1 MLRINYCFVV
11 IAVAALLPLSM
22 RPDTFPI
29 DLRDAVDARS
39 VMSHLVVFLRVAI
52 LSPIGTLTHT
62 LERSRQHSMTL
73 VVSLIACSHLNLIQH
88 RWPLFSVMLLKLFAD
103 VSNGW
108 CYLSQHIFE
117 LLLPCGWTGVLVTF
131 LALAQAVIDWGCFA
145 WVTLIKRV
153 HQDRVLSVIGRMKRH
168 CFAEKLDIVRIGF
181 ALSKF
186 SLPIG
191 PG

>member
-1 MLRINYCFVV
+1 MCGWSWLFNSVCKGLLLLRVGVRQVRSMLRINYCFVV

-73 VVSLIACSHLNLIQH
+73 VDSLIACSHLSLI
-88 RWPLFSVMLLKLFAD
+88 
-103 VSNGW
+103 
-108 CYLSQHIFE
+108 
-117 LLLPCGWTGVLVTF
+117 
-131 LALAQAVIDWGCFA
+131 
-145 WVTLIKRV
+145 
-153 HQDRVLSVIGRMKRH
+153 
-168 CFAEKLDIVRIGF
+168 
-181 ALSKF
+181 
-186 SLPIG
+186 
-191 PG
+191 